1 MMIKYQR
8 GIYCVGA
15 RASRHLFEQFM
26 LAVPAVAD
34 EIKGDELV
42 PARRPAS
49 LNGSIAELLLCYS
62 LFSHTI

>member
-1 MMIKYQR
+1 M
-8 GIYCVGA
+8 GA